1 MRNPP
6 APVLTPAPKLKLTPP
21 ERHASLMLAL
31 LFAVRMLGL
40 FLLTPVFAVAALS
53 VPGGDNATKVGLALG
68 AYGRRTIVVAGM
80 LLFVLGAL
88 VCALGNRI
96 EWIIVGRTIQ
106 GLGAVSAAITAW
118 VADATRPEVRT
129 RAMAMVGGSIG
140 LSFAVSL
147 VLAPVLTGH
156 FGLPGLFWAMT
167 ALGGLCLLIAVR
179 GVPAVAADANTDA
192 NTATDATAAAPAPPR
207 LRDVLRHAD
216 LLRLN
221 LGVFCLHFILMALF
235 MVVPGLLVQQGGLET
250 AQLWRVYL
258 PVILLSFVL
267 MVPLIFLMETRR
279 WHNQTLQAAII
290 ALAAVLAL
298 MAFFEYRVVEYS
310 AGTENATGLTAL
322 FACLVAFFVAFNVL
336 EALQP
341 SLVSRLA
348 PPTSKG
354 MALGLFNTA
363 QALGV
368 FMGASLAGLLTA
380 RMTTA
385 TGSTLILTLLA
396 ALALLWAWVNRGLDK
411 GRQAKPC
418 VDRAA

>member
-1 MRNPP
+1 MLNPP
-6 APVLTPAPKLKLTPP
+6 AGPRLKLTPQ

-31 LFAVRMLGL
+31 LFSVRMLGL

-68 AYGRRTIVVAGM
+68 AYGLTQAMLQIPLGLASDRYGRRCVVVAGM
-80 LLFVLGAL
+80 ALFVLGGL
-88 VCALGNRI
+88 ICALALRI
-96 EWIIVGRTIQ
+96 EWIVVGRTIQ

-156 FGLPGLFWAMT
+156 FGLSGLFWAMT
-167 ALGGLCLLIAVR
+167 ALGGVCLLIAAR
-179 GVPAVAADANTDA
+179 GVPAVSSEPVAVPAAGW
-192 NTATDATAAAPAPPR
+192 
-207 LRDVLRHAD
+207 RDVLLHAD

-221 LGVFCLHFILMALF
+221 TGIFCLHFILMALF
-235 MVVPGLLVQQGGLET
+235 MVVPGLLVQQGGFET
-250 AQLWRVYL
+250 AQLWRIYL
-258 PVILLSFVL
+258 PVILLSFFF

-279 WHNQTLQAAII
+279 WHYPILQLAILV
-290 ALAAVLAL
+290 LAAVLAVMAGVVSNSTMPF
-298 MAFFEYRVVEYS
+298 MAFI
-310 AGTENATGLTAL
+310 
-322 FACLVAFFVAFNVL
+322 ACLTAFFVAFNTL

-348 PPTSKG
+348 PPAYKG

-368 FMGASLAGLLTA
+368 FLGAGTAGLLTA
-380 RMTTA
+380 SGQ
-385 TGSTLILTLLA
+385 GSVVILSLLA
-396 ALALLWAWVNRGLDK
+396 ALALLWSGINKGLGK
-411 GRQAKPC
+411 RQL
-418 VDRAA
+418 VE